1 MVEPQNSAIGP
12 DDWQAR
18 TLRISKCAPTST
30 RMGNELLNRDCRD
43 GTVIALPKSGTK
55 EASYMDEQEKLKLI
69 KKSLEEI
76 AAQIAKMSKDIE
88 RLKKELE
95 RIKPPRPNGN

>member
-1 MVEPQNSAIGP
+1 M
-12 DDWQAR
+12 
-18 TLRISKCAPTST
+18 
-30 RMGNELLNRDCRD
+30 
-43 GTVIALPKSGTK
+43 SGTK

-69 KKSLEEI
+69 KRSLEEI

-95 RIKPPRPNGN
+95 RIKPLRPDGN

>member
-1 MVEPQNSAIGP
+1 
-12 DDWQAR
+12 
-18 TLRISKCAPTST
+18 
-30 RMGNELLNRDCRD
+30 
-43 GTVIALPKSGTK
+43 LPHLMSGTK

-69 KKSLEEI
+69 KRSLEEI

-95 RIKPPRPNGN
+95 RIKPPRRDGN

>member
-1 MVEPQNSAIGP
+1 MS
-12 DDWQAR
+12 
-18 TLRISKCAPTST
+18 
-30 RMGNELLNRDCRD
+30 NELLNQGRHD
-43 GTVIALPKSGTK
+43 GTVIALLMSGTK

-76 AAQIAKMSKDIE
+76 AVQIAKMSKDIE

-95 RIKPPRPNGN
+95 RIKPPRPDGN